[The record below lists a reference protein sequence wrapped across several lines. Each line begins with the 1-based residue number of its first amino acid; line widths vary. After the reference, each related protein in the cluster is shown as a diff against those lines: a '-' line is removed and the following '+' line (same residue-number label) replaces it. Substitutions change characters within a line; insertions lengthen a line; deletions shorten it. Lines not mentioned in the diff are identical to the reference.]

1 MLGIHRLGRDLD
13 LIHACNLDRRAAPVK
28 RAGPRASTLRARL
41 GRFIVMVMLRPRTL
55 KLLLLLS
62 GVLALPI
69 QAQRTPRRPRL
80 SGDAD
85 TNDAVSY
92 FQLGAERLERN
103 PGSAADAFWWAARLD
118 PLSAQ
123 VWYGQ
128 YQAQLARDPSR
139 YVRYVLREQR
149 ALQVPEVLA
158 IDSLR
163 LRAIALDP
171 FFRRG
176 LEEPLLKSYAR
187 ESTPRDQFMGRGD
200 AISDPEQVAQ
210 MERYFRETDP
220 YLAGV
225 FSYTHGELRDA
236 VRYWGNALAS
246 HEHDWMWAERGQ
258 AFVEMRQMDSA
269 RANFTHAIDRA
280 RSGTG
285 DEIHHVWETP
295 AAYQVALGRVL
306 EDTRNWAAARDAYQN
321 ATAANTAYY
330 PAWLRLGILGL
341 RTGDSAGAV
350 EALKRALELQHD
362 DYFAHVTLGAALGN
376 RGDRDSSLAHL
387 RRATAIEPWAS
398 GGWLLLGRAL
408 DAAND
413 STQAVASY
421 QKYLAL
427 APRNDPA
434 RLVAVRRIE
443 VLQPTGARP

>member
-1 MLGIHRLGRDLD
+1 MVRLR
-13 LIHACNLDRRAAPVK
+13 
-28 RAGPRASTLRARL
+28 TLR
-41 GRFIVMVMLRPRTL
+41 F
-55 KLLLLLS
+55 LLLLT
-62 GVLALPI
+62 GAMALPLE
-69 QAQRTPRRPRL
+69 AQRAPRRPHL

-103 PGSAADAFWWAARLD
+103 PGAAADAFWWAARLD

-139 YVRYVLREQR
+139 YVRYVLREAR
-149 ALQVPEVLA
+149 TLQVPEVVA

-171 FFRRG
+171 FVHRG
-176 LEEPLLKSYAR
+176 LEEPLLKAYAR
-187 ESTPRDQFMGRGD
+187 ESIPRDEFLGRGD

-225 FSYTHGELRDA
+225 FAYSHGELSSA

-246 HEHDWMWAERGQ
+246 REHDWMWAERGA
-258 AFVEMRQMDSA
+258 AFVELRQMDSA

-280 RSGTG
+280 RGG
-285 DEIHHVWETP
+285 DELHHVWETS
-295 AAYQVALGRVL
+295 AAYQCALGRVL

-321 ATAANTAYY
+321 ATAANASYY
-330 PAWLRLGILGL
+330 PAWLRLGVLGL
-341 RTGDSAGAV
+341 RTGDTTSAID
-350 EALKRALELQHD
+350 ALKRELGLQPD

-376 RGDRDSSLAHL
+376 RGERDSSLAHL
-387 RRATAIEPWAS
+387 RRATEIEPWAS
-398 GGWLLLGRAL
+398 GSWLLLARAL
-408 DAAND
+408 DTSND
-413 STQAVASY
+413 STHAIASF
-421 QKYLAL
+421 QRYLAL

-434 RLVAVRRIE
+434 RLIAGRRIE
-443 VLQPTGARP
+443 LLQPAAARP

>member
-1 MLGIHRLGRDLD
+1 MAMARPG
-13 LIHACNLDRRAAPVK
+13 
-28 RAGPRASTLRARL
+28 TLR
-41 GRFIVMVMLRPRTL
+41 
-55 KLLLLLS
+55 LLLLLA
-62 GVLALPI
+62 GVMAMPL
-69 QAQRTPRRPRL
+69 QAQRTPRRPHL

-92 FQLGAERLERN
+92 FQLGTERLERN

-139 YVRYVLREQR
+139 YVRYVLREPR
-149 ALQVPEVLA
+149 ALQAPEVLA

-171 FFRRG
+171 FFHRG

-225 FSYTHGELRDA
+225 FSYGHGELRDA
-236 VRYWGNALAS
+236 IRYWGNALAS
-246 HEHDWMWAERGQ
+246 REHDWMWAERGV
-258 AFVEMRQMDSA
+258 AFVELRQLDSA
-269 RANFTHAIDRA
+269 RANFTRAIDRA
-280 RSGTG
+280 RSGSG
-285 DEIHHVWETP
+285 DQLHHVWETS

-306 EDTRNWAAARDAYQN
+306 EDTRNWAGARDAYQN
-321 ATAANTAYY
+321 ATAANAAYY
-330 PAWLRLGILGL
+330 PAWLRLGVLGL
-341 RTGDSAGAV
+341 RTGDTASAIA
-350 EALKRALELQHD
+350 ALKRVLELQPD

-387 RRATAIEPWAS
+387 RRATVIEPWAAGS
-398 GGWLLLGRAL
+398 WLLLARAL
-408 DAAND
+408 DAAHD
-413 STQAVASY
+413 STQAVASF
-421 QKYLAL
+421 QKYVAL

-434 RLVAVRRIE
+434 RLIAGQRIE
-443 VLQPTGARP
+443 VLQPAGARP